1 MDSGAARNEVTFKW
15 YNLACSFYC
24 KILSHIEDNIYQLH
38 CSLYVTQFN
47 DIKGYSLFTRGG
59 I

>member
-1 MDSGAARNEVTFKW
+1 MDSGAARNEVTW
-15 YNLACSFYC
+15 CNLACSFHC
-24 KILSHIEDNIYQLH
+24 KILSHHEDNIYQLH

-47 DIKGYSLFTRGG
+47 DIKGYLLFTRGG